1 MKDELGGKI
10 MTKFAGLKTKTY
22 SYLIGN
28 NSENKKAK
36 ETKKCVIKSK
46 LKFEHYE
53 NCLKATQLDNKTS
66 YLEKTEIN
74 LDSFKK
80 ITRNS

>member
-28 NSENKKAK
+28 NSENNKK
-36 ETKKCVIKSK
+36 EQKSV
-46 LKFEHYE
+46 
-53 NCLKATQLDNKTS
+53 S
-66 YLEKTEIN
+66 
-74 LDSFKK
+74 
-80 ITRNS
+80 